1 MKVLRISRAGA
12 GCLGEQAAVLDVGWA
27 WVRATRKTRDPVLAG
42 LDSHM
47 ERAAKPAHAIRL
59 MVGMIDREFATNAA
73 TGVCAGQGGR
83 DMRSRPQAMMRALAP

>member
-1 MKVLRISRAGA
+1 
-12 GCLGEQAAVLDVGWA
+12 
-27 WVRATRKTRDPVLAG
+27 
-42 LDSHM
+42 M